1 MLDEKRQKKLENF
14 IQKQE
19 DKKLKLKLRQ
29 RKKKKKKKSQTVTDS
44 KESVKKRKVGRPKKR
59 GPKKKRVRKKTVI
72 IKKERP
78 VIDFKIVGML
88 NGRQNDYV
96 GSYQTYADAYTKL
109 QELETVNNDIVFP
122 RRFLNNGI
130 INNAK
135 YEYLILER
143 NRFGD
148 KNDNLLRNEFGKFV
162 EQKITNNTK
171 WIVREKINRLV
182 EETFWVYG
190 FDPKADRKTCSWIL
204 ENLILLNIE
213 SPYDI
218 IRILIY
224 KNKFIIKYDNKPMRM
239 VMCKN
244 KSDAI
249 RLYNF
254 ISDQIRIKKIKQVV
268 CIGAYNVVCDSRRE
282 LEQDIM
288 NLTGWD
294 KRKIQRS
301 TN

>member
-1 MLDEKRQKKLENF
+1 MLNEKQQKKLENF
-14 IQKQE
+14 LQKQE
-19 DKKLKLKLRQ
+19 DRRFKLKMQK
-29 RKKKKKKKSQTVTDS
+29 RKKKKKKPPKI
-44 KESVKKRKVGRPKKR
+44 KENDVIIEKKRKVGRPKKR
-59 GPKKKRVRKKTVI
+59 GPKKKRNRKKVVKI
-72 IKKERP
+72 QKERP
-78 VIDFKIVGML
+78 VIDFKIVSML
-88 NGRQNDYV
+88 NGKQNGYI
-96 GSYQTYADAYTKL
+96 GSYQTYADAYSKL
-109 QELETVNNDIVFP
+109 QELNNLNSTIVFP
-122 RRFLNNGI
+122 RKF
-130 INNAK
+130 INNETINTVK
-135 YEYLILER
+135 DEYLILER

-148 KNDNLLRNEFGKFV
+148 KSDGLLRNEFGKFV

-171 WIVREKINRLV
+171 WVVRDKIVRLV

-190 FDPKADRKTCSWIL
+190 YDPKSDRKTCQWIL
-204 ENLILLNIE
+204 DYLIFGAIE
-213 SPYDI
+213 TEYDI
-218 IRILIY
+218 IRVLVY
-224 KNKFIIKYDNKPMRM
+224 KNKLIIKYDNKPMRM

>member
-1 MLDEKRQKKLENF
+1 MLNEKQQKKLENF
-14 IQKQE
+14 LQKQE
-19 DKKLKLKLRQ
+19 DRRFKLKMQK
-29 RKKKKKKKSQTVTDS
+29 RKKKKKKPPKI
-44 KESVKKRKVGRPKKR
+44 KENDVIIEKKRKVGRPKKR
-59 GPKKKRVRKKTVI
+59 GPKKKRNRKKVVKI
-72 IKKERP
+72 QKERP
-78 VIDFKIVGML
+78 VIDFKIVSML
-88 NGRQNDYV
+88 NGKQNGYI
-96 GSYQTYADAYTKL
+96 GSYQTYADAYSKL
-109 QELETVNNDIVFP
+109 QELNNLNSTIVFP
-122 RRFLNNGI
+122 RKF
-130 INNAK
+130 INNETINTVK
-135 YEYLILER
+135 DEYLILER

-148 KNDNLLRNEFGKFV
+148 KSDGLLRNEFGKFV

-171 WIVREKINRLV
+171 WVVRDKIVRLV

-190 FDPKADRKTCSWIL
+190 YDPKSDRKTCQWIL
-204 ENLILLNIE
+204 DYLIFWAIE
-213 SPYDI
+213 TEYDI
-218 IRILIY
+218 IRVLVY
-224 KNKFIIKYDNKPMRM
+224 KNKLIIKYDNKPMRM